1 MALSDA
7 PLQVVIDRLEAQ
19 LIWDYTNLVG
29 CTFATAD
36 FLQTFED
43 EVQYM
48 WTASLSIPKV
58 LFFIARYSTLVNNVL
73 GTLAPGSFPG
83 GSGTPEDCL
92 MALLRPVVGYPLL
105 ILAAEGILFYRVY
118 AFSGKS
124 RKMLAYLVVQ
134 FLAIHT
140 VVLYFNFK
148 WFATVKFTRW
158 ILPTGSICMMTESNS
173 AYFATTFEALL
184 VSVTSA
190 MLIMV
195 VIAYRVHRGL
205 NSKLLTA
212 FYRDGIFYFICLA
225 AVVSANVVE
234 NWLGEGAYKFIF
246 IAFEMNLHGIL
257 STRMLLHLRKIGSDI
272 DNVSITRLANIRPR
286 SCSDSQDLDLPHH
299 PPRRPLTNI
308 RFNTHTMDNSND
320 EAYK

>member
-1 MALSDA
+1 MDGLGGWGDA
-7 PLQVVIDRLEAQ
+7 PLQVVVDRLEA
-19 LIWDYTNLVG
+19 LRIWDNLVG
-29 CTFATAD
+29 CTFAIAD

-43 EVQYM
+43 ELETDGNVKVQYM

-58 LFFIARYSTLVNNVL
+58 LFFIARYSTLANNVL
-73 GTLAPGSFPG
+73 GILAPGSFPG

-92 MALLRPVVGYPLL
+92 MALLRP
-105 ILAAEGILFYRVY
+105 
-118 AFSGKS
+118 
-124 RKMLAYLVVQ
+124 
-134 FLAIHT
+134 AIHT
-140 VVLYFNFK
+140 VVFYFNFK

-173 AYFATTFEALL
+173 AFFATTFEALL

-225 AVVSANVVE
+225 VSANVVE

-286 SCSDSQDLDLPHH
+286 STSCSDSQDLDLPYY

-308 RFNTHTMDNSND
+308 RFTHTMDNSND
-320 EAYK
+320 EVYK